1 MPFFVVQF
9 TVPVFLRF
17 TFYKTLEVQGRKS
30 GRLTVDKP
38 LGAP

>member
-17 TFYKTLEVQGRKS
+17 TFYKTLEFQGRKVADWLS
-30 GRLTVDKP
+30 INP